1 MDCES
6 SIHDRLERMLL
17 DARPEPIDLPL
28 SFLKAITNDFSDD
41 QHIGK
46 GGFAVVYKGQ
56 LQNGTLVAVKKLSQG
71 VEMDEDKF
79 IKEVDCLMRVKH
91 RNIVRFLGYCADT
104 QGKCLKYEGK
114 NVMAEE
120 RERLLCFEFLPN
132 KSLDKYINDASQ
144 ELEWRT
150 RYRIIKGICEGLHY
164 LHQEFI
170 LHLDLKPANIL
181 LNKDMVPKI
190 ADFGLSRC
198 FDENKSQT
206 ITAQAAGTLGYM
218 APELLHDR
226 RITFKSDIYSLGI
239 IILEILTGQRYSAIG
254 DVRSLYNHSKVLQS
268 WSNMFDSSQEDIGLE
283 HVIRVCAELGIEC
296 IDYDPAKRPTI
307 RGIIDRLDEMERT
320 HGYIETTTT
329 SSAIHT
335 HSIWPPEID
344 KLLDVHPLEL
354 RFPFEPNKRIQ
365 CPVSLT
371 NKTNRYAGVW
381 ITPTS
386 CADTRFDLCFPDSW
400 DHDSEED
407 DESQEEDDDSD
418 EWEEVEYL
426 DEEEK
431 SEVGESP
438 EGGQSPK
445 DPCSYFFQI
454 LEPHSTLVVAMTMKE
469 QDEPPLPPQ
478 DMGKFEVV
486 MIIMWSEQDLKDL
499 ESSIR
504 NKMNMDNDLLKQVE
518 ELGGKVHP
526 AAMLTAAVICDPAS
540 CQATMTKQIMSTG
553 EFGEPLLVDVHP
565 TNSWIL
571 AVHLDYV
578 CIWNYQTQERVM
590 ELQVIKNDTCIIS
603 AIKFISRKQ
612 WFAAGDDR
620 GYIHVYDYTTKDM
633 VIKLRAHRGNDVSW
647 LAVHA
652 TYPFLLSSSGG
663 NQSSIRLWN
672 WDEDWVCTRT
682 FDGHTR
688 GVQRIMFNPRNINS
702 FASVSDDDTIK
713 VWDIHSSDPE
723 TTLASLDAYS
733 VDFVFTDSHRPLQ
746 LVTCDKQA
754 GCACI
759 WDVQTRKRVHRL
771 AMRGMSMDLVASH
784 PKLPLLV
791 TTWKRTLCLWD
802 ANTYR
807 LEKMVRLA
815 SSPIQGL
822 EFLDT
827 NLPRLLVG
835 FENNDIAILETNLP
849 ATTTDTD
856 ESVIENYGGQHRIA
870 DTGFINPQCV
880 DGVLLVFNSKYDV
893 TPMKCAESTS
903 ETPISYP
910 SIGDFNSSIMVNKEV
925 QEVLRHT
932 LSKAQLTENTIFN
945 QIVTDTS
952 CTDPF
957 NGLYVGEYGSH
968 GHEVVKLSRK
978 FGKWNI
984 TDEESFE
991 YVEAIKL
998 TGDVNVPAGKTT
1010 FRAKIGK
1017 GNRLENHG
1025 TYPEEFGVI
1034 ESYKGQG
1041 RIADTGF
1048 INPQWVDGELL
1059 VFNGKSKVG
1068 FVWNFPKP
1076 VFIILYFSLT
1086 HLICHS
1092 DETLSKCVDNF
1103 SENTSEGSPNP

>member
-1 MDCES
+1 
-6 SIHDRLERMLL
+6 
-17 DARPEPIDLPL
+17 
-28 SFLKAITNDFSDD
+28 
-41 QHIGK
+41 
-46 GGFAVVYKGQ
+46 
-56 LQNGTLVAVKKLSQG
+56 
-71 VEMDEDKF
+71 
-79 IKEVDCLMRVKH
+79 
-91 RNIVRFLGYCADT
+91 
-104 QGKCLKYEGK
+104 
-114 NVMAEE
+114 
-120 RERLLCFEFLPN
+120 
-132 KSLDKYINDASQ
+132 
-144 ELEWRT
+144 
-150 RYRIIKGICEGLHY
+150 
-164 LHQEFI
+164 
-170 LHLDLKPANIL
+170 
-181 LNKDMVPKI
+181 
-190 ADFGLSRC
+190 
-198 FDENKSQT
+198 
-206 ITAQAAGTLGYM
+206 
-218 APELLHDR
+218 
-226 RITFKSDIYSLGI
+226 
-239 IILEILTGQRYSAIG
+239 
-254 DVRSLYNHSKVLQS
+254 
-268 WSNMFDSSQEDIGLE
+268 
-283 HVIRVCAELGIEC
+283 
-296 IDYDPAKRPTI
+296 
-307 RGIIDRLDEMERT
+307 
-320 HGYIETTTT
+320 
-329 SSAIHT
+329 T

-371 NKTNRYAGVW
+371 NKTNRYVGVW

-407 DESQEEDDDSD
+407 DESQEEDYDSD

-540 CQATMTKQIMSTG
+540 CQATMTKQVR

-565 TNSWIL
+565 TNSWLVRRWIL

-713 VWDIHSSDPE
+713 
-723 TTLASLDAYS
+723 
-733 VDFVFTDSHRPLQ
+733 
-746 LVTCDKQA
+746 
-754 GCACI
+754 I

-771 AMRGMSMDLVASH
+771 AMRGMSMDLVACH

-802 ANTYR
+802 ANTYSA
-807 LEKMVRLA
+807 VH
-815 SSPIQGL
+815 
-822 EFLDT
+822 T
-827 NLPRLLVG
+827 
-835 FENNDIAILETNLP
+835 IA
-849 ATTTDTD
+849 
-856 ESVIENYGGQHRIA
+856 
-870 DTGFINPQCV
+870 
-880 DGVLLVFNSKYDV
+880 
-893 TPMKCAESTS
+893 
-903 ETPISYP
+903 
-910 SIGDFNSSIMVNKEV
+910 
-925 QEVLRHT
+925 
-932 LSKAQLTENTIFN
+932 
-945 QIVTDTS
+945 
-952 CTDPF
+952 
-957 NGLYVGEYGSH
+957 
-968 GHEVVKLSRK
+968 
-978 FGKWNI
+978 
-984 TDEESFE
+984 
-991 YVEAIKL
+991 
-998 TGDVNVPAGKTT
+998 
-1010 FRAKIGK
+1010 
-1017 GNRLENHG
+1017 
-1025 TYPEEFGVI
+1025 
-1034 ESYKGQG
+1034 
-1041 RIADTGF
+1041 
-1048 INPQWVDGELL
+1048 
-1059 VFNGKSKVG
+1059 
-1068 FVWNFPKP
+1068 
-1076 VFIILYFSLT
+1076 
-1086 HLICHS
+1086 
-1092 DETLSKCVDNF
+1092 
-1103 SENTSEGSPNP
+1103 